1 MASPDRNV
9 ERVREKLLQ
18 RSIVGLK
25 KYGVTT
31 ERTDLSTI
39 DWLNH
44 WQQELMD
51 ACLYVQVLINEEEE
65 KNEHDANQPRTS
77 QL

>member
-1 MASPDRNV
+1 MLPDSNV
-9 ERVREKLLQ
+9 EAVRQKLLD

-31 ERTDLSTI
+31 ERDDLSTL

-51 ACLYVQVLINEEEE
+51 ACLYVEVLIQRELGADHE
-65 KNEHDANQPRTS
+65 
-77 QL
+77 